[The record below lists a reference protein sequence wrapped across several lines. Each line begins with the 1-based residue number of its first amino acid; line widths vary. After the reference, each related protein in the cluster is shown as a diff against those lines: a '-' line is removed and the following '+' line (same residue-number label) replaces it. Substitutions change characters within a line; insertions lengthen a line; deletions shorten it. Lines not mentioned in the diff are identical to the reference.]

1 MLGNLVLNKLALPWT
16 EAERLD
22 ALESYGILDTPPEPA
37 FDDVAKLAALTC
49 DAPIALVSLVGKER
63 QWFKSELGIGMHET
77 PRSMAICAT
86 ALQEKEML
94 VIPDLMRDPRFRDN
108 GLVTEPRTCAFTPSR
123 SCARRKACRSA
134 RSACSITRRVRTA

>member
-37 FDDVAKLAALTC
+37 FDDIAKLAALTC

-63 QWFKSELGIGMHET
+63 QWFKSELGIGMQRDAAQHVDLRHRAARKGDAGH
-77 PRSMAICAT
+77 PRSH
-86 ALQEKEML
+86 
-94 VIPDLMRDPRFRDN
+94 
-108 GLVTEPRTCAFTPSR
+108 
-123 SCARRKACRSA
+123 A
-134 RSACSITRRVRTA
+134 RSALQG

>member
-37 FDDVAKLAALTC
+37 FDDIAKLAALTC

-77 PRSMAICAT
+77 PRSMSICAT

-108 GLVTEPRTCAFTPSR
+108 GLVTEPPHVRFYAGAVLRTPEGLPLGTVCVLD
-123 SCARRKACRSA
+123 
-134 RSACSITRRVRTA
+134 RRVRTA

>member
-37 FDDVAKLAALTC
+37 FDDIAKLAALTC

-63 QWFKSELGIGMHET
+63 QWFKSELGIGMRET
-77 PRSMAICAT
+77 PRSMSIKDACPLSGTNMQLSPPLPPRHQAFR
-86 ALQEKEML
+86 
-94 VIPDLMRDPRFRDN
+94 LM
-108 GLVTEPRTCAFTPSR
+108 VTGSPGFNLPLFSP
-123 SCARRKACRSA
+123 
-134 RSACSITRRVRTA
+134 CSTR